1 MWLMAMIHESEA
13 RTDKFYSVRTS
24 CTSLHL
30 LKGITHNFRENE
42 PSLSAFY
49 IMKLVQGSTKS

>member
-1 MWLMAMIHESEA
+1 MAMIYESEA

-30 LKGITHNFRENE
+30 LKAITHNFRENE